1 MNNVSTL
8 YTSMYS
14 YIEMLNSRS
23 DMPHSSRMVS
33 TSFLL
38 YVTDHNTPTYSL
50 YGLPADSLFLT
61 PGNTGECATP
71 PVFTWGSKYWV
82 LSSYRF
88 MLRNLQDL
96 YADFL
101 PMRR

>member
-1 MNNVSTL
+1 MNNVNTL
-8 YTSMYS
+8 YTAMYN

-23 DMPHSSRMVS
+23 ELPNSWMVS

-50 YGLPADSLFLT
+50 DGLPAYSLFLT
-61 PGNTGECATP
+61 PVNTGECTIP

-82 LSSYRF
+82 LRSYRF
-88 MLRNLQDL
+88 ILPNLQDL

-101 PMRR
+101 PTRR